1 MDSSND
7 LEALF
12 ELETFEKGGR
22 ELWGQMQDSR
32 DPGDVV
38 ALVVEACRVKDLLDH
53 LHRMVSRDD
62 SVWGRILPSGDS
74 ESEFVLQVGNLL
86 REQRQTEVVF
96 KQLVAEVARRRSEYD
111 DDDADEEGGLSDL

>member
-1 MDSSND
+1 MDSSHD

-22 ELWGQMQDSR
+22 DLWAQMQDDR

-38 ALVVEACRVKDLLDH
+38 ALVVESCRVKDRLDR

-62 SVWGRILPSGDS
+62 SVWGRVLPSGDS

-96 KQLVAEVARRRSEYD
+96 KQLVAEVARRRAEYD

>member
-1 MDSSND
+1 
-7 LEALF
+7 
-12 ELETFEKGGR
+12 
-22 ELWGQMQDSR
+22 
-32 DPGDVV
+32 
-38 ALVVEACRVKDLLDH
+38 VKDRLDR

-62 SVWGRILPSGDS
+62 SEWGRILPSGDS

-96 KQLVAEVARRRSEYD
+96 KQLVAEVARRRAEYD

>member
-38 ALVVEACRVKDLLDH
+38 ALVVEACRVKDRLDH

>member
-1 MDSSND
+1 VDSSND

-38 ALVVEACRVKDLLDH
+38 ALVVEACRVKDRLDH